1 VRRRTSAAAVLAVA
15 CLVLTAC
22 GVSMPDSGPV
32 HETAATGADRD
43 DQPARIDPPRPRKGA
58 SPEEIVDGF
67 LEAMQE
73 TPAVTTS
80 VARQFLTKAAA
91 ASWQPRGME
100 IYGGVIGPRGNNTKV
115 DVKLVGA
122 NRTDARGAWVGPVS
136 EDDSTITFEMAYV
149 DDGEYRIAKPPDDLL
164 VPAEWFAARFTQ
176 VSLYFFDPTAQI
188 LVPEPVFVPRGPQFA
203 SALVTALLQGPSL
216 SSERSYVPSGLRPVG
231 LSVRVSKAGVA
242 RVDLTSDAGDVPM
255 PTQPSS
261 ELLVSQLAWTLQQDP
276 TIARFAVTIDGRPL
290 QLPNETEFSVDH
302 GHQYAPYLSG
312 SSTQLFG
319 LRDGLMVGGS
329 PQNLA
334 DVSGPFGRKDYHLR
348 TVSPDLKA
356 DQVAGVTEDGTTL
369 WMGSVK
375 DNGRDPTQLLTT
387 GEDLLRPAW
396 DFLGRV
402 WEIDR
407 RSTGAVVSY
416 SYKGE
421 MVPLD
426 VPGISDEDVKHFL
439 VSRDGTR
446 LIAVVR
452 QGAGED
458 SIVVS
463 RIVSTGD
470 GLVAAAQAV
479 DSITDPG
486 EGQVRDIA
494 WRSPTSI
501 AVLRPVDRELLQ
513 VRDASVDGANP
524 SDQSVPVDG
533 RVVSLAGIPVPG
545 ETTYAFE
552 PAGPDDPSATLV
564 DLAGPRANQTEID
577 PPASFLAYAG

>member
-1 VRRRTSAAAVLAVA
+1 MRPSSAAAVLAAA
-15 CLVLTAC
+15 CLALTAC

-32 HETAATGADRD
+32 HETAANGSNRG

-58 SPEEIVDGF
+58 TAEEIVDGF

-80 VARQFLTKAAA
+80 VARQFLTKQEA

-100 IYGGVIGPRGNNTKV
+100 IYGGLVGPRGRGNGKV
-115 DVKLVGA
+115 EVTLVGA
-122 NRTDARGAWVGPVS
+122 NRTDVRGAWLGPVS
-136 EDDSTITFEMAYV
+136 EADSTLTFEMASE
-149 DDGEYRIAKPPDDLL
+149 DGEWRIAKPPDDLL

-176 VSLYFFDPTAQI
+176 VSLYFFDATAQI

-203 SALVTALLQGPSL
+203 SALVTALLKGPPL
-216 SSERSYVPSGLRPVG
+216 PSERSYVPSGLRPVG
-231 LSVRVSKAGVA
+231 LSVRVSDAGLA
-242 RVDLTSDAGDVPM
+242 RVDLTSDAGDVSM

-276 TIARFAVTIDGRPL
+276 TIARFGVTIDGRPL

-302 GHQYAPYLSG
+302 GHQYAPYLGG

-334 DVSGPFGRKDYHLR
+334 AVSGPFGSTDYHLR

-356 DQVAGVTEDGTTL
+356 DQVAGVTDDGTTL
-369 WMGSVK
+369 WLGSVK
-375 DNGRDPTQLLTT
+375 DNGREPTQLLTT

-407 RSTGAVVSY
+407 RSTGAAVSY
-416 SYKGE
+416 LYKGE
-421 MVPLD
+421 MVPLA
-426 VPGISDEDVKHFL
+426 VPGISDQDVKHFL

-463 RIVSTGD
+463 RILSTGD

-479 DSITDPG
+479 DSITAPG
-486 EGQVRDIA
+486 EGQIRDIA
-494 WRSPTSI
+494 WRSPTSL
-501 AVLRPVDRELLQ
+501 AVLRPVDRDLLQ
-513 VRDASVDGANP
+513 VRDASVDGAHP

-533 RVVSLAGIPVPG
+533 RVVGLAGIPVPG

-552 PAGPDDPSATLV
+552 PAGPDDPLAALI
-564 DLAGPRANQTEID
+564 DLAGPRANQIDID
-577 PPASFLAYAG
+577 PPVSFLSYAG